1 MEETK
6 VISFIKGTIVD
17 IDVDKVVIENNNI
30 GYNVFVPANYTA
42 MVGRTGTEVKLFT
55 YMSVKEDSISL
66 FGFHSKEELEI
77 FKKMITVS
85 GIGPKGA
92 LAILSTLTV
101 DNLKLAILSDD
112 AKAIA
117 KSPGIGAKTASK
129 LILELKDKINL
140 GDVYSSNDNILLDN
154 TNETQDNSAKK
165 DAVDALV
172 ALGYSP
178 SESLGAVK
186 KVTVGKEL
194 DVSTIIKLALK
205 EMM

>member
-1 MEETK
+1 M
-6 VISFIKGTIVD
+6 ISFIKGIIVD
-17 IDVDKVVIENNNI
+17 IDHDKVVIETNQI
-30 GYNVFVPANYTA
+30 GYNVFVPTTYTSA
-42 MVGRTGTEVKLFT
+42 VGRTGTEVKLFT

-66 FGFHSKEELEI
+66 FGFGSKEELDI

-101 DNLKLAILSDD
+101 DKLKLAILSDD

-129 LILELKDKINL
+129 LILELKDKIHL
-140 GDVYSSNDNILLDN
+140 GELYTADHNDFVNISDESSDH
-154 TNETQDNSAKK
+154 SAKK
-165 DAVDALV
+165 DAVEALV

-178 SESLGAVK
+178 SESLNAVG
-186 KVTVGKEL
+186 KVTTTEEF
-194 DVSTIIKLALK
+194 DVSTIIRLALK
-205 EMM
+205 EMMR

>member
-1 MEETK
+1 M
-6 VISFIKGTIVD
+6 ISFIKGTIVD
-17 IDVDKVVIENNNI
+17 IDVDKVVKENNNI